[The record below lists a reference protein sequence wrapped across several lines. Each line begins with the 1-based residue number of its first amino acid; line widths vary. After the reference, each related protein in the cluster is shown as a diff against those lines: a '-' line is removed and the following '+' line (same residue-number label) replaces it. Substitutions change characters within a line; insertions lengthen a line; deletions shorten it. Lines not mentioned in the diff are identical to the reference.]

1 MRGTEFGEL
10 SAFVAVADHGNF
22 SKAAAMLGV
31 SASTMSQTI
40 RSLEERLGVRLLNRT
55 TRSVA
60 LTEAGAR
67 LLEQVQPALDELGD
81 ALESLN
87 ALSQTPAGALRLAVA
102 SLAVGL
108 VIDPI
113 LPSFRAAYPAV
124 TLEIVVDDSLTDI
137 VDGHFDAGI
146 RMVPRIERD
155 MIAVQVSPPSR
166 LIVVASPAYLA
177 AHGRPETPDELSRH
191 DCIRLRQ
198 TTGAIKKWQF
208 ANGGKVFEV
217 AVDGSLITNSLD
229 HVVRAAATG
238 TGIGFALEEYA
249 APYLTAGRLVPIL
262 EEWAAPFAGFHLF
275 YPSRRQVPPKLRAL
289 IDFLRA
295 DARRTAR
302 PHIAAVMNDA
312 A

>member
-208 ANGGKVFEV
+208 ASDGKTFDV

-229 HVVRAAATG
+229 HVVRAAVTG
-238 TGIGFALEEYA
+238 VGIGFALEEYA
-249 APYLTAGRLVPIL
+249 AAHLAAGRLVPIL